1 VLYELNIFF
10 SFSISYIFFALHNLY
25 FAFQAQARFIDEFTV
40 NQEAGRIWANV
51 VVIAKGKA
59 CVYFFFNPKL
69 STKDKNSDPGWF
81 KNK

>member
-1 VLYELNIFF
+1 MSSNFDLF
-10 SFSISYIFFALHNLY
+10 SMSYTFFALHNLY
-25 FAFQAQARFIDEFTV
+25 FVFQAQARFIDEFTV

-59 CVYFFFNPKL
+59 CVYSFFNPNL
-69 STKDKNSDPGWF
+69 STKGQNSDSGWL